1 MNIVNY
7 YFYFCE
13 FTTEEGKKGEVVGVM
28 RITITDESQYFD
40 LIKLIKNKVLS
51 EATLKMRSDSLNFK
65 TINKLN

>member
-13 FTTEEGKKGEVVGVM
+13 FRTEEGKEGEVSGVM
-28 RITITDESQYFD
+28 KITITDTSQYFD

-51 EATLKMRSDSLNFK
+51 ETTLKMRSDSLKFK